1 MLLDSD
7 HDIFIYYLFPLLNSL
22 LIFKRKKDNI
32 WVIIF
37 ILGAGDIDP
46 KNELINAWLQKQNNW
61 P

>member
-7 HDIFIYYLFPLLNSL
+7 HDIAIYYLFPLLNRL

-46 KNELINAWLQKQNNW
+46 KNKLRNAIL
-61 P
+61 